1 MMPIGGAG
9 MLLASRGAWFVAL
22 SVLFAF
28 ALASCGAIDEIE
40 VRGPL
45 MVAIGPGLVGDSGF
59 ILMIETDPQSRT
71 QFYVSAETTYVDVPR
86 VANDIKWESGQRYIV
101 RGRKTTRQPPP
112 REGETYIKFPGVV
125 QYLQATHVQ
134 KWAAR

>member
-1 MMPIGGAG
+1 
-9 MLLASRGAWFVAL
+9 MLLANRGAWSVAL

-28 ALASCGAIDEIE
+28 TLASCGTSDEIE

-45 MVAIGPGLVGDSGF
+45 MVAMGPGLLGDSGF

-71 QFYVSAETTYVDVPR
+71 QFYVSEETTFVDVPR
-86 VANDIKWESGQRYIV
+86 VDNEIKWESGRHYLV

-134 KWAAR
+134 KLAAR